1 MKIGAI
7 IRIVPDLVEG
17 IEITEEEVIPFRFV
31 PNERDEHAVE
41 EALIF
46 KQKCNGSVDV
56 IGLVDDELRDDEAI
70 EEALAM
76 AYAKGADKLKKI
88 VLMRKTFNRLEV
100 AKAVAEHLQGYDVI
114 MIGIQSIDSF
124 AGYLG
129 GMLAS
134 LLGYNYIGGVVSVD
148 LRDGDLIVQ
157 KEFGGGEFGEYKVKV
172 PAVLGIVSAEKPI
185 SFVPLTKLRQAMR
198 SMEVEEVEVDVPEMG
213 GVEVVRYYEPE
224 KPEITMIEGDVE
236 EVADKLVEMFKA
248 LSLI

>member
-1 MKIGAI
+1 MNIGAI
-7 IRIVPDLVEG
+7 VRIVPDLVEG
-17 IEITEEEVIPFRFV
+17 VEVTEEEVIPFRFV

-46 KQKCNGSVDV
+46 KQKCNGTVEV

-76 AYAKGADKLKKI
+76 AYAKGADKLRKI

-100 AKAVAEHLQGYDVI
+100 AKAIAEYLKGYDVI

-129 GMLAS
+129 GVLAS
-134 LLGYNYIGGVVSVD
+134 MLGYTYIGGVVSVD
-148 LRDGDLIVQ
+148 LRGNDLVVQ
-157 KEFGGGEFGEYKVKV
+157 KEFGGVFGEYKVKV

-198 SMEVEEVEVDVPEMG
+198 SMEVEEIEVDVPEIG
-213 GVEVVRYYEPE
+213 GIDVLRYYEPE
-224 KPEITMIEGDVE
+224 KPEITIIEGDVE
-236 EVADKLVEMFKA
+236 EVADKLVEMLKA
-248 LSLI
+248 LSII